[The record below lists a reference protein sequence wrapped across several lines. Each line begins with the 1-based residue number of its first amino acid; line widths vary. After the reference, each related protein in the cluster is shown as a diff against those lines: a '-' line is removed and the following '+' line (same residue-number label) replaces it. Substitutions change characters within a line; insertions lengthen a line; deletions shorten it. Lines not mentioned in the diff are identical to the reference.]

1 MSYRIGIIGMGLRM
15 TDVFCRLAGLRECEL
30 AAVADPDAEGVRARM
45 RDVLKWDEPKI
56 DSVPIYAEAQ
66 TMLEREAL
74 DGVMVGTRCSAHAH
88 LAAMVIRRGIPMFLE
103 KPIAVSAKGLTE
115 IEEALAVHPEMN
127 DKTVVSFP
135 LRLTEQVQ
143 MLREIVDSGKIGT
156 VEHVQAVNDVP
167 YGRVYFH
174 GWYRDEKET
183 GGLWLQKATHDFDYI
198 NSILRIRPVEICAMT
213 SKQIFKGDKPAGK
226 LCDECEEKQTCP
238 ESYVSAHRAGEYLYG
253 PWCCFAEDTGN
264 EDSGSA
270 IIRYE
275 TGMHVVYSQNFF
287 ARKGAGLRG
296 ARFLGYAGTAEFDF
310 QSGDVRVFM
319 HHVCRTETYH
329 FDAKDGHGGGDEAL
343 CRNFTDVVA
352 GRARSRSSLRDGI
365 LSVNM
370 CLAAKESSEHH
381 RFAAIKG

>member
-1 MSYRIGIIGMGLRM
+1 MGQRM
-15 TDVFCRLAGLRECEL
+15 AEVFGRLIHLHECEL
-30 AAVADPDAEGVRARM
+30 AAVADPNTEGVKTRM
-45 RDVLKWDEPKI
+45 RDILGWDEQKI
-56 DSVPIYAEAQ
+56 NSVRFYSEAGA
-66 TMLEREAL
+66 MLESEEL
-74 DGVMVGTRCSAHAH
+74 DGVMIGTRCSMHAA
-88 LAAMVIRRGIPMFLE
+88 LASMIIDRGIPMFLE
-103 KPIAVSAKGLTE
+103 KPIAISPDGLAE
-115 IEEALAVHPEMN
+115 IENALIRHPEMN

-143 MLREIVDSGKIGT
+143 MVREIVDSGKIGT

-198 NSILRIRPVEICAMT
+198 NSILRMQPVEICAVT
-213 SKQIFKGDKPAGK
+213 SKQIFKGNHPAGK
-226 LCDECEEKQTCP
+226 LCDTCEEKQTCP
-238 ESYVSAHRAGEYLYG
+238 ESYISVHRSGEYLYG

-296 ARFLGYAGTAEFDF
+296 ARFLGYDGTVEFDF
-310 QSGDVRVFM
+310 QSGDVRVYM

-329 FDAKDGHGGGDEAL
+329 FNVKDGHGGGDEEL
-343 CRNFTDVVA
+343 CRNFADVVA
-352 GRARSRSSLRDGI
+352 GRALSRSSLRDGI
-365 LSVNM
+365 LSVNV
-370 CLAAKESSEHH
+370 CLAAKESSDKHQFVKI
-381 RFAAIKG
+381 RG

>member
-1 MSYRIGIIGMGLRM
+1 MLGACVNCGYGDLPRDP
-15 TDVFCRLAGLRECEL
+15 DVFGKADRGFCKRLA
-30 AAVADPDAEGVRARM
+30 
-45 RDVLKWDEPKI
+45 
-56 DSVPIYAEAQ
+56 
-66 TMLEREAL
+66 
-74 DGVMVGTRCSAHAH
+74 
-88 LAAMVIRRGIPMFLE
+88 
-103 KPIAVSAKGLTE
+103 E
-115 IEEALAVHPEMN
+115 IEEAFAVYPEMN

-143 MLREIVDSGKIGT
+143 ILREIVDSGKIGT

-198 NSILRIRPVEICAMT
+198 NSILRSRPVEICAMT

-238 ESYVSAHRAGEYLYG
+238 ESYISTHRAGEYLYG

-287 ARKGAGLRG
+287 ARRGAGLRG
-296 ARFLGYAGTAEFDF
+296 ARFLGYDGTAEFDF
-310 QSGDVRVFM
+310 QSGDVVFTCIM
-319 HHVCRTETYH
+319 YAGQKRIILTQRTGT
-329 FDAKDGHGGGDEAL
+329 AAVTRR
-343 CRNFTDVVA
+343 CA
-352 GRARSRSSLRDGI
+352 GI
-365 LSVNM
+365 LPTWSQDVPAPVRRCGTGSSV
-370 CLAAKESSEHH
+370 
-381 RFAAIKG
+381 